1 MKKFVKSIDWTGSA
15 FKYLAENFPQ
25 LSEAKIKRRGGG
37 GGGCGL
43 WVFKSA
49 TSSETLCS
57 KTYCRVTRKKAWED
71 FRLVSTYF
79 LGYIRAENYKE
90 LIEDR
95 SSYHKVGCNMSLKIH
110 MLHFKLDFFPDNCG
124 MVSDEHGE
132 IFLRNLQRWR
142 NDIREIVPLP

>member
-1 MKKFVKSIDWTGSA
+1 
-15 FKYLAENFPQ
+15 
-25 LSEAKIKRRGGG
+25 
-37 GGGCGL
+37 
-43 WVFKSA
+43 
-49 TSSETLCS
+49 
-57 KTYCRVTRKKAWED
+57 VTRKKAWED

-110 MLHFKLDFFPDNCG
+110 MLRFKLDFFPDNCG

-132 IFLRNLQRWR
+132 IFMRNLQQWR
-142 NDIREIVPLP
+142 NDIREIVPLPRWLITVGRSSQMLLNSYTSDRQFWIFIVIFGLKAPKLTRNGYCNLRSIMSVKICCPL